1 MNLLNINNWV
11 KVILDSLYDGVLI
24 IDNKTV
30 VQYINP
36 AYTRITNVEY
46 ENIVGKPLKDVRP
59 GARLPSVLHEG
70 EKILRALRLEDGI
83 EYIVNMSPIIENNEI
98 IGGISLVKGI
108 SDVYEL
114 TNQINE
120 YQQDIKKL
128 QNRMKAMQKAKY
140 TFNNILAEDYKSID
154 IKKIAMKIAKKD
166 TTVLMIGESGTGKEL
181 YAQAIHNASTRC
193 NGPFVAVNCAS
204 LQSNLLESELFGYQE
219 GSFTGAAKEG
229 KLGLFEAAN
238 GGTIFLDEI
247 SEMDFNL
254 QSKLLRT
261 LQENTVRRIGGIKEI
276 PIDVRVI
283 TATNKDL
290 DKMVSKIEFREDLF
304 YRIAV
309 FPLQLL
315 PLRERTGDILPLV
328 NQFTSYHENKIKR
341 SIDITS
347 GASNILLNYSW
358 PGNIRELKNCIEF
371 AVNMMDEFTIDIT
384 HLPKRIQNSMTAEV
398 DSIENLDTMVKT
410 MEKRHINRAL
420 QIFGNSVEGKK
431 KAAEALGISLA
442 SLYNKMK

>member
-1 MNLLNINNWV
+1 MNINNWV
-11 KVILDSLYDGVLI
+11 KLILDSIYDGVLI
-24 IDNKTV
+24 IDENAV

-36 AYTRITNVEY
+36 AYTRITTVKY
-46 ENIVGKPLKDVRP
+46 DDIVGKSLKEVRP
-59 GARLPSVLHEG
+59 GARLPNVLHTG

-83 EYIVNMSPIIENNEI
+83 EYIVNMSPIVEDGQI
-98 IGGISLVKGI
+98 IGGISLVKGL

-114 TNQINE
+114 TSQINE
-120 YQQDIKKL
+120 YQKDIKKL
-128 QNRMKAMQKAKY
+128 QNSLKAIQRARY
-140 TFNNILAEDYKSID
+140 TFSDILAEDPGAVD

-166 TTVLMIGESGTGKEL
+166 TTVLMTGESGTGKEL
-181 YAQAIHNASTRC
+181 YAQAIHNASPRSG
-193 NGPFVAVNCAS
+193 GPFVAVNCAS
-204 LQSNLLESELFGYQE
+204 LQSSLLESELFGYQE
-219 GSFTGAAKEG
+219 GSFTGAVREG
-229 KLGLFEAAN
+229 KIGLFEAAN

-261 LQENTVRRIGGIKEI
+261 LQENTIRRIGSIKEI

-290 DKMVSKIEFREDLF
+290 DEMVAKKEFREDLY

-315 PLRERTGDILPLV
+315 PLRDRKGDILPLV
-328 NQFTSYHENKIKR
+328 HYFTSYHEDKLKR
-341 SIDITS
+341 GIDITS
-347 GASNILLNYSW
+347 GAKNMLLNYDW
-358 PGNIRELKNCIEF
+358 PGNIRELRNCMEF
-371 AVNMMDEFTIDIT
+371 AVNMMDDFIIDIR
-384 HLPKRIQNSMTAEV
+384 HLPRRIQTTISSETDSVEKL
-398 DSIENLDTMVKT
+398 DSIIRMT
-410 MEKRHINRAL
+410 EKRHIGQAIE
-420 QIFGNSVEGKK
+420 IFGDSVEGKK

>member
-1 MNLLNINNWV
+1 MKLLNINNWV
-11 KVILDSLYDGVLI
+11 KVILDSLYDGILI
-24 IDNKTV
+24 IDNQAV

-36 AYTRITNVEY
+36 AYTRITNVTY
-46 ENIVGKPLKDVRP
+46 DDIVGKSLRDVRP
-59 GARLPSVLHEG
+59 GARLPNVLHEG

-83 EYIVNMSPIIENNEI
+83 EYIVNMSPIVENGEI

-120 YQQDIKKL
+120 YQKDIKKL

-140 TFNNILAEDYKSID
+140 TFDNILAEDFKSVD
-154 IKKIAMKIAKKD
+154 IKKIAMRIAKKD
-166 TTVLMIGESGTGKEL
+166 TTVLMTGESGTGKEL
-181 YAQAIHNASTRC
+181 YTQAIHNASTRC

-204 LQSNLLESELFGYQE
+204 LQTSLLESELFGYQE

-247 SEMDFNL
+247 SEMDFSL

-290 DKMVSKIEFREDLF
+290 DEMVSNKEFREDLF

-309 FPLQLL
+309 FPIQLL
-315 PLRERTGDILPLV
+315 PLRDKKGDILPLV
-328 NQFTSYHENKIKR
+328 NQFTSHHENKIKR
-341 SIDITS
+341 GIAITA
-347 GASNILLNYSW
+347 GASSILRSYDW

-371 AVNMMDEFTIDIT
+371 AVNMMDEFTIDIR
-384 HLPKRIQNSMTAEV
+384 HLPKRIQNSITAEV
-398 DSIENLDTMVKT
+398 DSIESLDTMVKT
-410 MEKRHINRAL
+410 MEKSHINRAL
-420 QIFGNSVEGKK
+420 QIFGDSVEGKK